1 MFRNITFFLMVV
13 LGISLASCRMDFST
27 ELSQGQLE
35 FSKDTVYL
43 DTVFTNIGSST
54 YRLKVYN
61 RSKKA
66 ITIPSIKLGRGN
78 NSGYRLNVDG
88 LAGKSFENID
98 ILAQDS
104 IFVFIETT
112 ENIDSIPSPIYID
125 EILFDT
131 GINEQKVNL
140 VTLVQ
145 DAIFL
150 YPNKNENGFIET
162 LMLDS
167 IQTEIKGFYIED
179 SLLTFTN
186 EKPYVI
192 YGYAAVGTY
201 NNDPNNPKTL
211 TIQPGAKVHF
221 HANSGLIINPFS
233 SLHINGSLN
242 IEGQPETEVTI
253 QGDRLEPYF
262 ENTAGQWGVI
272 WFRST
277 TKGNQIISS
286 KNNIINYATIKNG
299 SVGLLV
305 DGYTDENT
313 PVLEIKNS
321 QFYNHSVYGLYAIHS
336 NIKGMNLVFNNFGS
350 SAFVGLQG
358 GVYDFT
364 HCTFANYW
372 SGTRSFPTVYL
383 NNFYKDKNEIYY
395 PFNLNKADFTN
406 CIIYG
411 SNNIE
416 MKLEKVDAGNF
427 NYLFTNNL
435 IRFNDVGNNYTNNPL
450 YNFNDATHFV
460 GNLFNQNP
468 DFKNEFVNV
477 NKMWVGNNSAGIGK
491 AVWSNGT
498 ELIQSDILGKTRP
511 NPADL
516 GAYNSVIFE

>member
-1 MFRNITFFLMVV
+1 
-13 LGISLASCRMDFST
+13 MDFST

-54 YRLKVYN
+54 YKLKVYN

-88 LAGKSFENID
+88 LPGKSFENID

-112 ENIDSIPSPIYID
+112 IDYNEISDPLYID

-145 DAIFL
+145 DAVFL
-150 YPNKNENGFIET
+150 FPNKTNGIIET
-162 LMLDS
+162 LTLDGEATKL
-167 IQTEIKGFYIED
+167 QGRY
-179 SLLTFTN
+179 LTDAELIFTN

-192 YGYAAVGTY
+192 YGYMAVG
-201 NNDPNNPKTL
+201 DAQNNPKTL
-211 TIQPGAKVHF
+211 TMQPGAKVHF
-221 HANSGLIINPFS
+221 HANSGLIVNPNS

-242 IEGQPETEVTI
+242 MEGQPETEVTI
-253 QGDRLEPYF
+253 QGDRLEPSF

-272 WFRST
+272 WLRQGSVN
-277 TKGNQIISS
+277 NQIQ
-286 KNNIINYATIKNG
+286 YATIKNG
-299 SVGLLV
+299 NIGLLV
-305 DGYTDENT
+305 DGYTDANT
-313 PVLEIKNS
+313 PILDIQNT
-321 QFYNHSVYGLYAIHS
+321 QLYNFSKFGIFARLS
-336 NIKGMNLVFNNFGS
+336 NILGKNLVFNNFGMG
-350 SAFVGLQG
+350 AFAGIQG

-372 SGTRSFPTVYL
+372 IGTRSFSTVYL
-383 NNFYKDKNEIYY
+383 NNFYTEDQVNYVA
-395 PFNLNKADFTN
+395 FHLNKADFTN

-435 IRFNDVGNNYTNNPL
+435 IRFNDAGNNYTNNPL

-460 GNLFNQNP
+460 GNLFNQSP
-468 DFKNEFVNV
+468 DFKNEFVKI

-491 AVWSNGT
+491 AVWNNGT
-498 ELIQSDILGKTRP
+498 ELIQTDILGRPRP

>member
-54 YRLKVYN
+54 YKLKVYN
-61 RSKKA
+61 RSKKG

-88 LAGKSFENID
+88 LPGKSFENID

-112 ENIDSIPSPIYID
+112 IDYNEISDPLYID

-145 DAIFL
+145 DAHFL
-150 YPNKNENGFIET
+150 YPNNVNGFIET
-162 LMLDS
+162 LIIPEFGNDS
-167 IQTEIKGFYIED
+167 IVQARYLTDAE
-179 SLLTFTN
+179 LTFTN

-192 YGYAAVGTY
+192 YGYMVVGDAQ
-201 NNDPNNPKTL
+201 NNAKTL
-211 TIQPGAKVHF
+211 TMQPGTKVHF
-221 HANSGLIINPFS
+221 HAGSGLIVNKNS
-233 SLHINGSLN
+233 SLKILGTQN
-242 IEGQPETEVTI
+242 IEGLQETEVLI
-253 QGDRLEPYF
+253 QGDRLEPDY
-262 ENTAGQWGVI
+262 ENKPGQWGLILLRNGSVA
-272 WFRST
+272 
-277 TKGNQIISS
+277 NY
-286 KNNIINYATIKNG
+286 INYATIKNG
-299 SVGLLV
+299 SVGLISV
-305 DGYTDENT
+305 NYIDINT

-321 QFYNHSVYGLYAIHS
+321 QFYNHSVFGLYAIHS
-336 NIKGMNLVFNNFGS
+336 NIKGMNLVFNNFGL

-372 SGTRSFPTVYL
+372 QGSARNTPTVSL
-383 NNFYKDKNEIYY
+383 NNYYKDENEVIFSYH
-395 PFNLNKADFTN
+395 LQKANFTN

-411 SNNIE
+411 DNNIE
-416 MKLEKVDAGNF
+416 LLLEKAGIGIF
-427 NYLFTNNL
+427 NYNLSNNL
-435 IRFNDVGNNYTNNPL
+435 IRFNDVNNKFSGIPE
-450 YNFNDATHFV
+450 YNFNDISHYV
-460 GNLFNQNP
+460 NNILNQSP
-468 DFKNEFVNV
+468 DFKNEFVKI
-477 NKMWVGNNSAGIGK
+477 NKIWVGNNSAGKGK
-491 AVWSNGT
+491 AVWNNGT
-498 ELIQSDILGKTRP
+498 ELIQTDILGRPRP